1 MELWPNTALPGQL
14 AQDLPTPS
22 HFEQAVQLVRAE
34 DIAAKVPCGPD
45 VGPVLEKLH
54 DFESAGLDHIHVHQI
69 GPDQDGFFEFW
80 EHEVQPKL

>member
-1 MELWPNTALPGQL
+1 M
-14 AQDLPTPS
+14 
-22 HFEQAVQLVRAE
+22 QLVRTE

-45 VGPVLEKLH
+45 PGPILEKLH